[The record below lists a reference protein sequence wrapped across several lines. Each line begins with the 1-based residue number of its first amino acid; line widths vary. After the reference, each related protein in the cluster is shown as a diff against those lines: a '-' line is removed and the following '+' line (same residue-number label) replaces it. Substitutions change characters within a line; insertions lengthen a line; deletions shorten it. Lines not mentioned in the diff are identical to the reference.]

1 MRYQGAKNAP
11 APVFQVTCR
20 CRHWCRS
27 SLARVVRP
35 DLFNAS
41 YYNYAIASQFTPGV
55 FNAYPLPG
63 LNGSVA
69 LIYTFQ

>member
-1 MRYQGAKNAP
+1 MRYQGAENAP
-11 APVFQVTCR
+11 APVFQVTFAADTGVDR
-20 CRHWCRS
+20 RLHAWS
-27 SLARVVRP
+27 

-69 LIYTFQ
+69 LTYTFQ

>member
-1 MRYQGAKNAP
+1 M
-11 APVFQVTCR
+11 
-20 CRHWCRS
+20 
-27 SLARVVRP
+27 VRL
-35 DLFNAS
+35 DLFNAR

-69 LIYTFQ
+69 LTYTFQ